1 MCVYICVCMCWNP
14 VNMQGCGRDG
24 GFVTMKLRLDHHLPR
39 RPCTFLHEMGGFTHE
54 WSLQLLPFD
63 EGIYLMCKS
72 FAKGQYLRWLQLSRL
87 VFACRKVSS
96 IFAVATKL
104 WSYISSPKVKF
115 KSIGDDDTNLFICSF
130 VASYFHI
137 VVVNTAFS
145 DWVYICEVDVPAK
158 FWSCIAYVIK
168 EADCS
173 CGTQSLFFDLLP
185 RSHLRHSDR
194 PNFNLVRKY

>member
-1 MCVYICVCMCWNP
+1 MRWVILLMNDRCSSCPLMRGFIWCANPLPKDNICGGYNCRDWCLP
-14 VNMQGCGRDG
+14 VVKFRQY
-24 GFVTMKLRLDHHLPR
+24 
-39 RPCTFLHEMGGFTHE
+39 
-54 WSLQLLPFD
+54 LQLPQSFEVISLPQ
-63 EGIYLMCKS
+63 KS
-72 FAKGQYLRWLQLSRL
+72 NSNRL
-87 VFACRKVSS
+87 VMM
-96 IFAVATKL
+96 IQ
-104 WSYISSPKVKF
+104 
-115 KSIGDDDTNLFICSF
+115 ICSF
-130 VASYFHI
+130 VHLLHLIFHI

>member
-1 MCVYICVCMCWNP
+1 MRWVVLLMNDRCSSCPLMRGFIWCANPLPKDNICGGYNCRDWCLP
-14 VNMQGCGRDG
+14 VVN
-24 GFVTMKLRLDHHLPR
+24 LR
-39 RPCTFLHEMGGFTHE
+39 
-54 WSLQLLPFD
+54 
-63 EGIYLMCKS
+63 
-72 FAKGQYLRWLQLSRL
+72 QYLQ
-87 VFACRKVSS
+87 F
-96 IFAVATKL
+96 ATKL

-145 DWVYICEVDVPAK
+145 DWLYICEVDVPAK
-158 FWSCIAYVIK
+158 FWSCVAYVIK